1 MKKNTFYTAL
11 PGILSLALICAC
23 QTAPGKNG
31 SARFISFSE
40 KKSIPLTDAEEPAMM
55 QEFNLLDL
63 EDGDPDSALF
73 RSLVYGGQTV
83 KQYAA
88 EREGLYRTEYLE
100 AKNGFGEGD
109 DYGESMN
116 WYHKETVS
124 LITESPRIRVFSKT
138 GESYTGGA
146 HGMREQHYFVIDRLA
161 GRQISPAF
169 IIKNGAEEEL
179 TALINDALRSRAAL
193 GSGTALTEGGFFEET
208 VEITENF
215 FLDKAGMS
223 FHWDQYEIA
232 PYSMGPIEVRIPW
245 KKLSALLSAE
255 GEAIYRDLR

>member
-1 MKKNTFYTAL
+1 MKKNIFYTVL

-31 SARFISFSE
+31 KARFITFSE
-40 KKSIPLTDAEEPAMM
+40 TKSIPLTDAGEPAMM

-63 EDGDPDSALF
+63 EDEDPDSALF

-83 KQYAA
+83 EQYAA
-88 EREGLYRTEYLE
+88 AKEGLYRTEYFE
-100 AKNGFGEGD
+100 AKSGFGEGD

-116 WYHKETVS
+116 WYHNETVS
-124 LITESPRIRVFSKT
+124 LVTESPRIRVFSKT

-146 HGMREQHYFVIDRLA
+146 HGIREQRYFVIDRPA
-161 GRQISPAF
+161 GRQIDTAF
-169 IIKNGAEEEL
+169 IIKNGAEGEL
-179 TALINDALRSRAAL
+179 TALINDALRFRADL
-193 GSGTALTEGGFFEET
+193 GPGAALTEGGFFEET

-232 PYSMGPIEVRIPW
+232 PYSMGPVEVCIPW
-245 KKLSALLSAE
+245 KKLTTLLSAE
-255 GEAIYRDLR
+255 GEAVRRDLR